1 MRDPK
6 ALVVDDDEPIRTLLA
21 RIVEHEGFTV
31 QTARDGREAIDRIDS
46 DGYKVILLDLMMPKV
61 DGYQVLDH
69 LREEHP
75 EMIPCTIVATAI
87 PERDL
92 RRQAISGVF
101 KVHSKPFDIARLLA
115 DIRRCAEP

>member
-1 MRDPK
+1 MAR

-21 RIVEHEGFTV
+21 KIVEHEGFAV
-31 QTARDGREAIDRIDS
+31 ETAKDGREAISRIDA
-46 DGYKVILLDLMMPKV
+46 DGYKVILLDLMMPRV

-69 LREEHP
+69 LRDEHP
-75 EMIPCTIVATAI
+75 DLVPCTIVATAV

-101 KVHSKPFDIARLLA
+101 KVHSKPFDIARLVEDLH
-115 DIRRCAEP
+115 RCAAA

>member
-1 MRDPK
+1 PDTTLFRSSAVETAKDRS
-6 ALVVDDDEPIRTLLA
+6 ERIR
-21 RIVEHEGFTV
+21 
-31 QTARDGREAIDRIDS
+31 RIDA
-46 DGYKVILLDLMMPKV
+46 DGYKVILLDLMMPRT

-101 KVHSKPFDIARLLA
+101 KVHSKPFDIARLVA
-115 DIRRCAEP
+115 DIRRCAQAS